1 MPVTFRSFIAQD
13 ADSVVDL
20 WSVCGLVRSWN
31 NPRKDIERKL
41 LVQPELFVVAHDD
54 KRLVGTAMAGY
65 DGHRGW
71 IHYFAI
77 HPEFQ
82 GRGLGRGLVQDVER
96 RLSALG
102 CPKIH
107 LNVRSTNSA
116 AADFWRA
123 VGFEPSDSLT
133 FARRLITD

>member
-1 MPVTFRSFIAQD
+1 MS
-13 ADSVVDL
+13 
-20 WSVCGLVRSWN
+20 
-31 NPRKDIERKL
+31 
-41 LVQPELFVVAHDD
+41 
-54 KRLVGTAMAGY
+54 GY

-71 IHYFAI
+71 IHYFAV
-77 HPEFQ
+77 HPEQQ
-82 GRGLGRGLVQDVER
+82 GRGLGRGLVRDVEQ
-96 RLSALG
+96 RLGALG

-107 LNVRSTNSA
+107 LNVRSTNAA